1 MRYRLL
7 ALILGP
13 FVMWSIYFIGI
24 YGVQAVGCKASWDM
38 TFIAGIP
45 LLRWVLVA
53 MLAASAAMSVLMYYL
68 ATRIDTDQPSIKRI
82 GYYCAA
88 AGLFS
93 TVIIFPGVFWLEL
106 C

>member
-7 ALILGP
+7 ALILGS

-24 YGVQAVGCKASWDM
+24 YGVQAVGCKASWD
-38 TFIAGIP
+38 TVVIAGI

-53 MLAASAAMSVLMYYL
+53 MLAASAAMSALMYYL
-68 ATRIDTDQPSIKRI
+68 ATRIDTDQPSIKKI
-82 GYYCAA
+82 DYYCAA